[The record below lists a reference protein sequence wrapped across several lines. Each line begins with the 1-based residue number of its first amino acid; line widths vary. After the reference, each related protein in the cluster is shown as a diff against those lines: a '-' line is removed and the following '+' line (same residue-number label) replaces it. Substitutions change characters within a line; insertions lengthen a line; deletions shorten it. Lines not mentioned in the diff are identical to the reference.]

1 MPDGTTATEVVLGA
15 LERTVGRGSAR
26 IEFRFDAKFEDAF
39 TSGPG
44 PSPLHGDLKGR
55 LLWRMLRWVLPRL
68 VTHIT
73 KEPST
78 GVVDFQAH
86 RCVFG
91 SSRPTWNSDLII
103 GNRHWSGSPGTT
115 LAGLHDKPATTSQP
129 LWLVDLLRGVV
140 DAREQ
145 AVEDIDGRS
154 ARRFLAHADLDHASA
169 AASYTLAVPDDAEKH
184 TDDGHVAVDVWIDD
198 DGHIRRI
205 RHARLAEPHASFT
218 VDLTDFGAA
227 LPSDWSR
234 LPA

>member
-26 IEFRFDAKFEDAF
+26 IEFRFDAKLEDAS

-44 PSPLHGDLKGR
+44 RSPLHGDLKGR
-55 LLWRMLRWVLPRL
+55 LLWRMLGWALPRFI
-68 VTHIT
+68 THIT
-73 KEPST
+73 KEPAT
-78 GVVDFQAH
+78 GVIDFQAH

-91 SSRPTWNSDLII
+91 SSPGNSDLII
-103 GNRHWSGSPGTT
+103 GDRRWSGSPGTSLT
-115 LAGLHDKPATTSQP
+115 MYLPPPATTTWQP
-129 LWLVDLLRGVV
+129 LWLVDLLGGVV
-140 DAREQ
+140 DARGQ

-154 ARRFLAHADLDHASA
+154 AWRYLAHADLDRASA
-169 AASYTLAVPDDAEKH
+169 AASYTLAVPADAEAR

-205 RHARLAEPHASFT
+205 RHTVNTHFSFT

-234 LPA
+234 IPA

>member
-26 IEFRFDAKFEDAF
+26 FELRVDAKLEG
-39 TSGPG
+39 TPG

-55 LLWRMLRWVLPRL
+55 LLWRMMVWVLPRF

-73 KEPST
+73 KEPAT

-103 GNRHWSGSPGTT
+103 GDRHWSGSPGTT
-115 LAGLHDKPATTSQP
+115 LAGLHDKPATTTFNP
-129 LWLVDLLRGVV
+129 LWLVDLLGGVV

-169 AASYTLAVPDDAEKH
+169 AASYTLAVPDDAAKR
-184 TDDGHVAVDVWIDD
+184 TDDGHLAVDVWIDD

-205 RHARLAEPHASFT
+205 RHTALAEPHPLFTVT
-218 VDLTDFGAA
+218 VDLTDFGTA

-234 LPA
+234 IPA

>member
-26 IEFRFDAKFEDAF
+26 IEFRCDAKLEDAS

-44 PSPLHGDLKGR
+44 RSPLPGDLKGR
-55 LLWRMLRWVLPRL
+55 LLWRMMGWLLPRFI
-68 VTHIT
+68 THIT
-73 KEPST
+73 KEPAT

-91 SSRPTWNSDLII
+91 SSPGNSSLII
-103 GNRHWSGSPGTT
+103 GDRHWSGSPGTS
-115 LAGLHDKPATTSQP
+115 LAGLRDKPATTFQP
-129 LWLVDLLRGVV
+129 LWLVDLLGGVV
-140 DAREQ
+140 DARGQ

-154 ARRFLAHADLDHASA
+154 AWRYLAHADLDHASA
-169 AASYTLAVPDDAEKH
+169 AASYTLAVPDDAEKR

-205 RHARLAEPHASFT
+205 RHTALAESHPLFTVT
-218 VDLTDFGAA
+218 VDLTDFGTA

-234 LPA
+234 IPA

>member
-26 IEFRFDAKFEDAF
+26 IEFRCDAKLEG
-39 TSGPG
+39 TPG
-44 PSPLHGDLKGR
+44 RSPLPGDLKGR
-55 LLWRMLRWVLPRL
+55 LLWRMLGWLLPRF

-73 KEPST
+73 KEPAT

-86 RCVFG
+86 RCVFD
-91 SSRPTWNSDLII
+91 SSPPTGNSDLII
-103 GNRHWSGSPGTT
+103 GDRHWSGSPGTT

-169 AASYTLAVPDDAEKH
+169 AASYTLAVPDDAAKR
-184 TDDGHVAVDVWIDD
+184 TDDGHLAVDVWIDD

-205 RHARLAEPHASFT
+205 RHTVLAEPHWSFT
-218 VDLTDFGAA
+218 VNLTDFGAA

-234 LPA
+234 IPA